1 MCLQSSFRKC
11 YFCSRNQDQN
21 MFQHMLEL
29 KAELEL
35 RSQVEGQTDL
45 RTALTQGQTDLESDQ
60 EETFQLR
67 LSEIQNFS
75 ATGKMNLSYL
85 SI

>member
-1 MCLQSSFRKC
+1 
-11 YFCSRNQDQN
+11 
-21 MFQHMLEL
+21 MFQLMLEL

-45 RTALTQGQTDLESDQ
+45 RTAQTQGQTDLESDQ
-60 EETFQLR
+60 DETFQLR

-75 ATGKMNLSYL
+75 AAGEMNQSHIPIWQIKLN
-85 SI
+85 IEP